1 MSHQTNTMNISS
13 SSKHSSRPL
22 STKNLFRPIGS
33 NHSHSRMY
41 RSFGKSRSL
50 CLFAYLRL
58 ELSSLVNPFWNLKPR
73 CLWCLQTRPR
83 INFNSLRH
91 LLDPCFNPFDVL
103 TSSTRIQLTGRNLP
117 EISWSYQYLS
127 MSLLLFLMHLYWSG
141 SQHHSW
147 KEPNKMSTKRPRGR
161 NFLQKEK
168 GAQILERPDGTAR
181 ERGGIQ
187 WNHRD
192 HMQWFIK
199 ALLFKPLTSNCR
211 NSQSLSWH
219 QTKH

>member
-13 SSKHSSRPL
+13 SSKHYTSTKGYSSRPL

-83 INFNSLRH
+83 INFNSLSH

-127 MSLLLFLMHLYWSG
+127 MSLLLSRESVLVRFSASLLQAAQQNVYKKTTG
-141 SQHHSW
+141 Q
-147 KEPNKMSTKRPRGR
+147 ELST
-161 NFLQKEK
+161 E
-168 GAQILERPDGTAR
+168 R
-181 ERGGIQ
+181 ERCPNTWATW
-187 WNHRD
+187 WN
-192 HMQWFIK
+192 
-199 ALLFKPLTSNCR
+199 C
-211 NSQSLSWH
+211 
-219 QTKH
+219 